1 MCVCLCLHTHSV
13 APVNLWSSLSHVRL
27 WDPMDYSLPCSSI
40 RGILQARI
48 LERVAIS
55 FSRRSSQPRDRTW
68 VSRIVGR
75 LFTIWATREAQSC
88 PTLCDP
94 LDGNPP
100 GSSVHGIS
108 QARILGRVAISFSR
122 VSSWSRGWIFIF
134 YMSCLGRQILYH
146 LKWSEMKWSEVA
158 QLCPTVCDCMDC
170 SLPDSSVR
178 GIFQARILEWVVI
191 SLSRGTSRPR
201 DRTWVSRIVGRG
213 LTGWATR
220 EAPLSHL

>member
-146 LKWSEMKWSEVA
+146 CSTWEA
-158 QLCPTVCDCMDC
+158 QLYMKRSLDVHLFVTVT
-170 SLPDSSVR
+170 SW
-178 GIFQARILEWVVI
+178 IHII
-191 SLSRGTSRPR
+191 SLLRARWLEYPQ
-201 DRTWVSRIVGRG
+201 
-213 LTGWATR
+213 
-220 EAPLSHL
+220 EH